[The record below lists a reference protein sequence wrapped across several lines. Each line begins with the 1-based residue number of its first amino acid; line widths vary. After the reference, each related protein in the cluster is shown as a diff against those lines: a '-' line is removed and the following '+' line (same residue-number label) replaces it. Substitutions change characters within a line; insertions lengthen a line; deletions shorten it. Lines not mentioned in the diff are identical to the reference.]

1 MRARHGALQENVEE
15 EIQSACSC
23 GMNCGSLSGESCP
36 YSVKLRHGDT
46 VTLEEGRNRNCENFS
61 VYIEQLRRCSRHG
74 LLVWFRSSGE
84 GFGHKYHWY
93 FQGLRC
99 GGGLLIRRFG
109 MISDDL
115 GWSFQD
121 LIDVLFLK
129 KTRWVWSHFWSLHRM
144 AAEQKT
150 CLHCYSRIALLQRL
164 CYKALRSRFT
174 SKVAN
179 WCKLQIWQCGASP
192 PCCKRSP
199 ARGRAWKH
207 ILYTFCPQDLASSF
221 GLQVC
226 CEQAVHNLRPKSL
239 NATT

>member
-1 MRARHGALQENVEE
+1 MQQARTFGLISKFRRRLRTQ
-15 EIQSACSC
+15 I
-23 GMNCGSLSGESCP
+23 SLIFP
-36 YSVKLRHGDT
+36 RT
-46 VTLEEGRNRNCENFS
+46 VL
-61 VYIEQLRRCSRHG
+61 
-74 LLVWFRSSGE
+74 
-84 GFGHKYHWY
+84 
-93 FQGLRC
+93 

-150 CLHCYSRIALLQRL
+150 CLLCYSRIALLQRL

-226 CEQAVHNLRPKSL
+226 CEQAVSPQLTSKVFECNGLRIVPALIPLDFLDLKDY
-239 NATT
+239 AGTTEQLLASPTAGELPLSECNGMLTPSFM